1 MKLLAISTLIGLSL
15 VGMPAAATGAI
26 TVFGGGMARECYL
39 GVESK
44 RATFET
50 MEICDLALLQ
60 ERLTT
65 RDRAATYVNRGIL
78 HMRLGH
84 LEKALSDYDT
94 GARLEPG
101 LPGAQINRGAA
112 LYNLGRYPEAM
123 EALNA
128 GLTTD
133 DPDIKAVGFYNRGLT
148 AEKLG
153 NIQGAYED
161 FKAALDLDPMFE
173 LAERQLERFEV
184 VAVSD

>member
-1 MKLLAISTLIGLSL
+1 MDN
-15 VGMPAAATGAI
+15 PAGTGATDVVNAMADTVLDSMAADFLI
-26 TVFGGGMARECYL
+26 TLGG
-39 GVESK
+39 
-44 RATFET
+44 
-50 MEICDLALLQ
+50 
-60 ERLTT
+60 
-65 RDRAATYVNRGIL
+65 RDVAGD
-78 HMRLGH
+78 G
-84 LEKALSDYDT
+84 SDYDT
-94 GARLEPG
+94 GARLAPG